1 MRALKRNNRREWFQP
16 RKDEYETHVR
26 APMVALLE
34 RLAIDMRTFAPEL
47 IADPK
52 VSLFR
57 VYRDTRFS
65 SDKTPYKTHVAARFP
80 LRGVPKGEGA
90 GLYFEIAPGWVWMG
104 GGMYMPTTA
113 DLHDIR
119 AQIAATHPRG
129 LHKVVTA
136 PAFKRAVGELTGD
149 RLTRVPLGYSKD
161 HPASHYLQFK
171 QFLGVVRVRSVA
183 RDEPAAS
190 IAELLKVFKA
200 VAPLVQFLNRR
211 DRAAAHA
218 GAAARERRA
227 AAKSAANRC
236 ASSGTRADVVTRIAG
251 ALRRRKRSPA
261 ATPHPRS
268 ASACTV
274 AVSSR
279 TGIHTL
285 NPERP

>member
-1 MRALKRNNRREWFQP
+1 MIRNVTIAVYDQDALVSCARSKRNNDREWFQP

-26 APMVALLE
+26 AADGRAARATRGRPANVRA
-34 RLAIDMRTFAPEL
+34 EL

-65 SDKTPYKTHVAARFP
+65 SDKTPHKTHVAARFP

-136 PAFKRAVGELTGD
+136 PAFKRAVGELDRRSTD
-149 RLTRVPLGYSKD
+149 PRAARICRRIIRPRTTCSSSSSSASCEYEAVARHEPALLSRSCSRCSRPSRRWSSSSIAAIEPRLT
-161 HPASHYLQFK
+161 Q
-171 QFLGVVRVRSVA
+171 
-183 RDEPAAS
+183 
-190 IAELLKVFKA
+190 
-200 VAPLVQFLNRR
+200 APLLVSEAPTRSPRQT
-211 DRAAAHA
+211 AAH
-218 GAAARERRA
+218 R
-227 AAKSAANRC
+227 
-236 ASSGTRADVVTRIAG
+236 
-251 ALRRRKRSPA
+251 PA
-261 ATPHPRS
+261 PAPMW
-268 ASACTV
+268 
-274 AVSSR
+274 
-279 TGIHTL
+279 
-285 NPERP
+285 

>member
-1 MRALKRNNRREWFQP
+1 MIRHVTSPFTSKTLSFLRSLKRNNRREWFQP

-26 APMVALLE
+26 APMVTLLE
-34 RLAIDMRTFAPEL
+34 RLAVDMRSFAPEL

-52 VSLFR
+52 ISLFR

-136 PAFKRAVGELTGD
+136 PAFKRAVGEMHGD
-149 RLTRVPLGYSKD
+149 RLTRVPLGYRKD
-161 HPASHYLQFK
+161 HPAAHYLQFK
-171 QFLGVVRVRSVA
+171 QFLGSC
-183 RDEPAAS
+183 EHEAS
-190 IAELLKVFKA
+190 LATSPRFYPELLKVFKG
-200 VAPLVQFLNRR
+200 VAPLVQFLN
-211 DRAAAHA
+211 AA
-218 GAAARERRA
+218 
-227 AAKSAANRC
+227 
-236 ASSGTRADVVTRIAG
+236 IAPRLMQ
-251 ALRRRKRSPA
+251 APLLVSEEPMRSPLQIVGHRQA
-261 ATPHPRS
+261 
-268 ASACTV
+268 
-274 AVSSR
+274 
-279 TGIHTL
+279 
-285 NPERP
+285 PEPMW

>member
-1 MRALKRNNRREWFQP
+1 MIRNVTSPFTTKTLSFLRALKRNNRREWFQP

-34 RLAIDMRTFAPEL
+34 RLAIDMRRFAPEL

-52 VSLFR
+52 ISLFR

-119 AQIAATHPRG
+119 AQIAQTHPRG
-129 LHKVVTA
+129 LHKVVAA

-171 QFLGVVRVRSVA
+171 QFLGA
-183 RDEPAAS
+183 CEYEAS
-190 IAELLKVFKA
+190 LATSRRFYSELLKVFKA
-200 VAPLVQFLNRR
+200 VAPLVQFLNSAIEPRLSQTSTR
-211 DRAAAHA
+211 VTEEPRVSRLQPVAPRAA
-218 GAAARERRA
+218 
-227 AAKSAANRC
+227 
-236 ASSGTRADVVTRIAG
+236 
-251 ALRRRKRSPA
+251 PMW
-261 ATPHPRS
+261 
-268 ASACTV
+268 
-274 AVSSR
+274 
-279 TGIHTL
+279 
-285 NPERP
+285 

>member
-1 MRALKRNNRREWFQP
+1 MIRNVTSPFTIKTLSFLRALKRNNRREWFQP
-16 RKDEYETHVR
+16 RKEQYETHVR

-34 RLAIDMRTFAPEL
+34 RLAIDMRAFAPEL
-47 IADPK
+47 IAEPK

-119 AQIAATHPRG
+119 AQIASTHPRG

-136 PAFKRAVGELTGD
+136 PAFTRAVGELAGD

-171 QFLGVVRVRSVA
+171 QFLGTC
-183 RDEPAAS
+183 E
-190 IAELLKVFKA
+190 
-200 VAPLVQFLNRR
+200 
-211 DRAAAHA
+211 
-218 GAAARERRA
+218 
-227 AAKSAANRC
+227 
-236 ASSGTRADVVTRIAG
+236 
-251 ALRRRKRSPA
+251 
-261 ATPHPRS
+261 
-268 ASACTV
+268 
-274 AVSSR
+274 
-279 TGIHTL
+279 
-285 NPERP
+285 

>member
-1 MRALKRNNRREWFQP
+1 MIRNVTSPFTTKTLSFLRALKRNNRREWFQP

-34 RLAIDMRTFAPEL
+34 QLAIDLRRFAPEL

-52 VSLFR
+52 ISLFR

-129 LHKVVTA
+129 LHTVVTA
-136 PAFKRAVGELTGD
+136 PAFTRAVGELTGD
-149 RLTRVPLGYSKD
+149 RLTRVPLGYAKD

-171 QFLGVVRVRSVA
+171 QFLGA
-183 RDEPAAS
+183 CEYEAS
-190 IAELLKVFKA
+190 LATSRRFYSELLKVFTA
-200 VAPLVQFLNRR
+200 VAPLVQFLNRAIEPR
-211 DRAAAHA
+211 LTQAPLLVSEAPP
-218 GAAARERRA
+218 
-227 AAKSAANRC
+227 
-236 ASSGTRADVVTRIAG
+236 
-251 ALRRRKRSPA
+251 RSPRQTA
-261 ATPHPRS
+261 ALPP
-268 ASACTV
+268 V
-274 AVSSR
+274 
-279 TGIHTL
+279 
-285 NPERP
+285 PEPMW